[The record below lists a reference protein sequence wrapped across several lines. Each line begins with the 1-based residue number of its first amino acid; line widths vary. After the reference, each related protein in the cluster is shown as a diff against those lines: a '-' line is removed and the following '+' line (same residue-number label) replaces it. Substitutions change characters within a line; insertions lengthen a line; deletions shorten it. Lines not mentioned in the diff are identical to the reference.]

1 MSSITITGII
11 SKTLYLKN
19 KVNKFSSI
27 SLCNFLGKE
36 SIGIIEICCY
46 NYSGGGKMD
55 FTPLELEQGAERWN
69 YYLAV
74 DLIKECE
81 KLALTNDLLRIPNTF
96 TRIVSESYS
105 KAIITT
111 KEILMAL
118 SRILYESMV
127 IMRFLY
133 VHRDNEQL
141 LERYIDDYYVKVSR
155 DRIKYCNYI
164 LEYSHSEDEKNEAQ
178 RLKIDARKKYNALK
192 EKYSEY
198 LSYNKQGNYL
208 HDYWW
213 IGDVMRSRNF
223 GAIQN
228 EITLENL
235 KILYVLSCY
244 RAHSGIVGNSVRFG
258 TILDVTTLSTKG
270 SLDGFQIPLFFSL
283 VCFGILTETMFNTVS
298 IDCKK
303 IIDGIEKIIEPYENC
318 LYR

>member
-1 MSSITITGII
+1 
-11 SKTLYLKN
+11 
-19 KVNKFSSI
+19 
-27 SLCNFLGKE
+27 
-36 SIGIIEICCY
+36 
-46 NYSGGGKMD
+46 MD
-55 FTPLELEQGAERWN
+55 FTPLELEKGASRWS
-69 YYLAV
+69 YYSAV
-74 DLIKECE
+74 ELVKECE
-81 KLALTNDLLRIPNTF
+81 RLALSNDLLKIPNTF
-96 TRIVSESYS
+96 TRVVSESYS

-111 KEILMAL
+111 KEILTLLYHGYPEGAMAL

-155 DRIKYCNYI
+155 DRIKYCNYL
-164 LEYSHSEDEKNEAQ
+164 LEFSQSEEEKEEAQ
-178 RLKIDARKKYNALK
+178 RLKIEARKEYNKLK
-192 EKYSEY
+192 DKYSDF

-258 TILDVTTLSTKG
+258 TILDQTTLSTKG
-270 SLDGFQIPLFFSL
+270 SLDGFQIPLCFSL

-298 IDCKK
+298 VDCEK
-303 IIDGIEKIIEPYENC
+303 IIDGIEEIIAPFENC

>member
-1 MSSITITGII
+1 
-11 SKTLYLKN
+11 
-19 KVNKFSSI
+19 
-27 SLCNFLGKE
+27 
-36 SIGIIEICCY
+36 
-46 NYSGGGKMD
+46 MD
-55 FTPLELEQGAERWN
+55 FTPLELEKGASRWN
-69 YYLAV
+69 YYAAV
-74 DLIKECE
+74 NLVRECE
-81 KLALTNDLLRIPNTF
+81 KLALSNDLLKIPNTF

-111 KEILMAL
+111 KEILTLLYHGYPEGAMAL

-155 DRIKYCNYI
+155 DRIKYCNY
-164 LEYSHSEDEKNEAQ
+164 LLDYSQSDEEKEEAQ
-178 RLKIDARKKYNALK
+178 RLKIEARKEYNNLK
-192 EKYSEY
+192 DKYSDF

-213 IGDVMRSRNF
+213 IGDVMKSRNF

-244 RAHSGIVGNSVRFG
+244 RAHSGVVGNSVRFG
-258 TILDVTTLSTKG
+258 TILDETVLSTKG
-270 SLDGFQIPLFFSL
+270 SLDGFQIPLCFSL
-283 VCFGILTETMFNTVS
+283 VCFGILTETMFNAVS
-298 IDCKK
+298 VDCTS
-303 IIDGIEKIIEPYENC
+303 IIEGIEKIIEPFENC

>member
-1 MSSITITGII
+1 
-11 SKTLYLKN
+11 
-19 KVNKFSSI
+19 
-27 SLCNFLGKE
+27 
-36 SIGIIEICCY
+36 
-46 NYSGGGKMD
+46 MD
-55 FTPLELEQGAERWN
+55 FTPLELEKGASRWN
-69 YYLAV
+69 YYSAV
-74 DLIKECE
+74 GLVIECE
-81 KLALTNDLLRIPNTF
+81 KLALSNDLLKIPNTF

-111 KEILMAL
+111 KEILTLLYHGYPEGAMAL

-141 LERYIDDYYVKVSR
+141 LKRYIDDYYVKVSR
-155 DRIKYCNYI
+155 DRIKYCNY
-164 LEYSHSEDEKNEAQ
+164 LLDYSQSEEEKEEAQ
-178 RLKIDARKKYNALK
+178 RLKIEARKEYNKLK

-213 IGDVMRSRNF
+213 IGDVMKSRNF

-244 RAHSGIVGNSVRFG
+244 RAHSGVVGNSVRFG
-258 TILDVTTLSTKG
+258 TILDETVLSTKG
-270 SLDGFQIPLFFSL
+270 SLDGFQIPLCFSL
-283 VCFGILTETMFNTVS
+283 VCFGILTETMFNAVS
-298 IDCKK
+298 VDCSS
-303 IIDGIEKIIEPYENC
+303 IIEGIEKLIEPFENC

>member
-1 MSSITITGII
+1 
-11 SKTLYLKN
+11 
-19 KVNKFSSI
+19 
-27 SLCNFLGKE
+27 
-36 SIGIIEICCY
+36 
-46 NYSGGGKMD
+46 MD
-55 FTPLELEQGAERWN
+55 FTPLELELGASRWN
-69 YYLAV
+69 YYSAV
-74 DLIKECE
+74 EIVMKCE
-81 KLALTNDLLRIPNTF
+81 KLALSSDLLKIPNTF
-96 TRIVSESYS
+96 THVISESYS

-111 KEILMAL
+111 KEILTLLYHGYPEGAMAL

-155 DRIKYCNYI
+155 DRIKYCNYLI
-164 LEYSHSEDEKNEAQ
+164 DYSQSEEEREEAQ
-178 RLKIDARKKYNALK
+178 RLKIEARKEYNKLK
-192 EKYSEY
+192 DKYSDY

-258 TILDVTTLSTKG
+258 TILDETKLSTKG
-270 SLDGFQIPLFFSL
+270 SLDGFQIPLCFSM
-283 VCFGILTETMFNTVS
+283 VCFGILTETMFETVGV
-298 IDCKK
+298 DCDK
-303 IIDGIEKIIEPYENC
+303 IIYDIEKIIAPYENC

>member
-1 MSSITITGII
+1 
-11 SKTLYLKN
+11 
-19 KVNKFSSI
+19 
-27 SLCNFLGKE
+27 
-36 SIGIIEICCY
+36 
-46 NYSGGGKMD
+46 MD
-55 FTPLELEQGAERWN
+55 FTPLELEKGASRWN
-69 YYLAV
+69 YYSAV
-74 DLIKECE
+74 ELVMECE
-81 KLALTNDLLRIPNTF
+81 KLALSNDLLRIPNTF

-111 KEILMAL
+111 KEILTLLYHGYPEGAMAL

-155 DRIKYCNYI
+155 DRIKYCNY
-164 LEYSHSEDEKNEAQ
+164 LLDYSQSEEEKEEAQ
-178 RLKIDARKKYNALK
+178 RLKIEARKEYNKLK
-192 EKYSEY
+192 DKYSDY

-213 IGDVMRSRNF
+213 IGDVMKSRNF

-244 RAHSGIVGNSVRFG
+244 RAHSGVVGNSVRFG
-258 TILDVTTLSTKG
+258 TILDETVLSTKG
-270 SLDGFQIPLFFSL
+270 SLDGFQIPLCFSL
-283 VCFGILTETMFNTVS
+283 VCFGILTETMFNAVS
-298 IDCKK
+298 VDCSS
-303 IIDGIEKIIEPYENC
+303 IIEGIEKLIEPFENC

>member
-1 MSSITITGII
+1 
-11 SKTLYLKN
+11 
-19 KVNKFSSI
+19 
-27 SLCNFLGKE
+27 
-36 SIGIIEICCY
+36 
-46 NYSGGGKMD
+46 MD
-55 FTPLELEQGAERWN
+55 FTPLELEKGASRWN
-69 YYLAV
+69 YYAAV
-74 DLIKECE
+74 NLVRECE
-81 KLALTNDLLRIPNTF
+81 KLALSNDLLKIPNTF

-111 KEILMAL
+111 KEILTLLYHGYPEGAMAL

-155 DRIKYCNYI
+155 DRIKYCNY
-164 LEYSHSEDEKNEAQ
+164 LLDYSQSDEEKEEAQ
-178 RLKIDARKKYNALK
+178 RLKIEARKEYNNLK
-192 EKYSEY
+192 DKYSDF

-213 IGDVMRSRNF
+213 IGDVMKSRNF

-244 RAHSGIVGNSVRFG
+244 RAHSGVVGNSVRFG
-258 TILDVTTLSTKG
+258 TILDETVLSTKG
-270 SLDGFQIPLFFSL
+270 SLDGFQNPLCFSL
-283 VCFGILTETMFNTVS
+283 VCFGILTETMFNAVS
-298 IDCKK
+298 VDCTS
-303 IIDGIEKIIEPYENC
+303 IIEGIEKIIEPFENC